1 MLVIADSGVRR
12 SLASSAYNRRRAEC
26 EQAVELLRR
35 YLPHIQT
42 LRDVSSTEL
51 AAFSESLP
59 PVVLRRAEHVVKEI
73 HRVHTA
79 VTALRL
85 GDKQA
90 FGALMYA
97 GHASLRDL
105 YEVSTPE
112 LDALV
117 DIARELPGC
126 YGARL
131 TGAGFGGCTINL
143 VTKSQAVEFIRG
155 LQATYTR
162 RTTRQAQVYLCR
174 ASTGAKAEIHH

>member
-1 MLVIADSGVRR
+1 
-12 SLASSAYNRRRAEC
+12 
-26 EQAVELLRR
+26 
-35 YLPHIQT
+35 
-42 LRDVSSTEL
+42 
-51 AAFSESLP
+51 
-59 PVVLRRAEHVVKEI
+59 
-73 HRVHTA
+73 
-79 VTALRL
+79 
-85 GDKQA
+85 
-90 FGALMYA
+90 MYA

-143 VTKSQAVEFIRG
+143 VIKSQAVDFIRG

-174 ASTGAKAEIHH
+174 ASTGAEAENHH